1 MRNCTSFKAVT
12 NGEIDQFKYV
22 NELYESQKDILVGKD
37 DKIKLLESELNR
49 LRKSAGIQIP
59 FADISSEARTNYENL
74 ASLSYAPTII
84 TDFSK
89 TDTIPVFEVKW
100 KKEAKRV
107 DTEKNAKK
115 LSAWLKLRL
124 KNDKIELKEVAD

>member
-1 MRNCTSFKAVT
+1 
-12 NGEIDQFKYV
+12 
-22 NELYESQKDILVGKD
+22 
-37 DKIKLLESELNR
+37 ELNR

-74 ASLSYAPTII
+74 VSLSYAPTIV

-107 DTEKNAKK
+107 DTEKDAKK
-115 LSAWLKLRL
+115 LSEWLKLRL
-124 KNDKIELKEVAD
+124 KNDKIQLKEIAD